1 MESYDAE
8 QVAMVMRLQREA
20 GGNTAEVLD
29 RVAETIRGRM
39 ELRRLVQVLTA
50 QARISLDPHQP
61 PDLPVRAMFTGG
73 DYLDPLTTLIGRIAF
88 VVGAVMVHRLAGSRR
103 SRKWTC
109 EMDITLIALAGVLL
123 LGAGIAIL
131 VVNLG
136 RNRGSNMT
144 IEQIGTYGYVAES
157 AGGPRSME
165 DVGRSTPSPAGSA
178 TSPRSERHAVAR
190 RRSATSCLG
199 GHVQHE
205 PAQVLGY
212 QVLVAIAF
220 ALLVFCL
227 VPAMGGS
234 IVFAVAAAAAVGG
247 WFAPPYYI
255 NIKKRQRFTKI
266 DRQMPDMIDL
276 LVVTIEAGLGILA
289 SMRVASETMSD
300 PLGQELRL
308 TLQEQRMGLTVQQA
322 IESLGRRAD
331 APNVRIFVRSLTQGE
346 RLGVSIASTMRNL
359 SLEMRKRRKAM
370 AEERAQKMPIKMLFP
385 LIFFIFPAM
394 FIVLLVPMAINIVDA
409 LG

>member
-1 MESYDAE
+1 
-8 QVAMVMRLQREA
+8 
-20 GGNTAEVLD
+20 
-29 RVAETIRGRM
+29 
-39 ELRRLVQVLTA
+39 
-50 QARISLDPHQP
+50 
-61 PDLPVRAMFTGG
+61 
-73 DYLDPLTTLIGRIAF
+73 
-88 VVGAVMVHRLAGSRR
+88 
-103 SRKWTC
+103 
-109 EMDITLIALAGVLL
+109 MDITLIALAGVLL

-157 AGGPRSME
+157 AGGSE
-165 DVGRSTPSPAGSA
+165 VEGGRRPIDALAGRLGDFAAKRTSRGGEAKIRDELVSA
-178 TSPRSERHAVAR
+178 GMYNTSPRK
-190 RRSATSCLG
+190 
-199 GHVQHE
+199 
-205 PAQVLGY
+205 VLGY

-220 ALLVFCL
+220 ALLTFWL

-234 IVFAVAAAAAVGG
+234 IVLAIVLTAAVAVAG

-359 SLEMRKRRKAM
+359 SLEMRKRRRAM

-385 LIFFIFPAM
+385 LILFIFPAM
-394 FIVLLVPMAINIVDA
+394 FIVILVPMAINIIDA